1 MFLLRIVSPF
11 GWLCQMSVAHW
22 MKPNLILEREVS
34 VEINWTSPAS
44 ETPLS
49 RSYFIGDEGLY
60 LPKLLCL
67 WNDKTIE
74 TECMKGDNK
83 IGFLT
88 MWKIQAFIAR
98 SAVTLHAVMMKHL
111 PRNFLVDAG
120 PSTYSAIPL
129 VCFNLPNVLMQNNGN
144 IPF

>member
-1 MFLLRIVSPF
+1 
-11 GWLCQMSVAHW
+11 
-22 MKPNLILEREVS
+22 
-34 VEINWTSPAS
+34 
-44 ETPLS
+44 
-49 RSYFIGDEGLY
+49 
-60 LPKLLCL
+60 
-67 WNDKTIE
+67 
-74 TECMKGDNK
+74 MKGDNK

-144 IPF
+144 IPFSFDYCAEVDVIKLFLEEI